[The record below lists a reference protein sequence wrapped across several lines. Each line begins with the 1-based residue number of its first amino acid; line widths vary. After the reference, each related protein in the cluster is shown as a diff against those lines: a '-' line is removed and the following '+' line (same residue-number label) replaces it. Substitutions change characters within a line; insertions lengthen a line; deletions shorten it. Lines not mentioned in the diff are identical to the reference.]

1 MNKVILVGRIGKD
14 AEVKTFDGGAVKV
27 SFTMATSEK
36 FKAKDG
42 SGVMQEQTE
51 WHNIEMWGERA
62 QKLSQYLLKGKQVM
76 VEGKIHYREYEKDG
90 VKRWATSISCQ
101 QLEFMGDKPKDGQQ
115 GQPQMA
121 GPATTVVQHHQ
132 QQQYPPQGYVQQPQ
146 YAPQYTQGQPA
157 QPQYQQ
163 QPAYNDPTQQ
173 FPPMQQQVA
182 NIPPEEYVGND
193 DLPF

>member
-36 FKAKDG
+36 YKGKDG
-42 SGVMQEQTE
+42 QLNEATE

-90 VKRWATSISCQ
+90 VKRWATSINCQ

-115 GQPQMA
+115 GQQQMA
-121 GPATTVVQHHQ
+121 GLATTVVQHHQ
-132 QQQYPPQGYVQQPQ
+132 QQQYPPQGYAQQPQ
-146 YAPQYTQGQPA
+146 YAPQYAQGQPA

-163 QPAYNDPTQQ
+163 QPAYGDPTQQ